1 MNCSL
6 PIAVGVAVL
15 GATVFVSSAPAQRT
29 AGHASAPA
37 ARTGAGLRPGA
48 TTGFAHGRPPR
59 VYPGALFLPFGDYYP
74 DYDNE
79 PVEPEAPPPQGFV
92 LPYAQPPAPV
102 TPPADPLVLEF
113 QGGQWVRIANYGQ
126 SPTGA
131 QPVPPGPAQATNLR
145 SVTAGGNEAAQPPRE
160 LPPAVLVFRDG
171 HKEEIE
177 GYTIVGDVIYTSADY
192 WSTGSW
198 TREVPIAQ
206 LDVPATL
213 KLNQERGGKF
223 SLPSG
228 PHEIVIRP

>member
-6 PIAVGVAVL
+6 PITVGVAVL
-15 GATVFVSSAPAQRT
+15 GATVFVSSAPAQRGAT
-29 AGHASAPA
+29 GVSAPA
-37 ARTGAGLRPGA
+37 ARTSGGFGPGA
-48 TTGFAHGRPPR
+48 RTGFGRGRPR
-59 VYPGALFLPFGDYYP
+59 GIYPGALFLPFGDYYP
-74 DYDNE
+74 DYDYE

-92 LPYAQPPAPV
+92 VPYAQPPAPV
-102 TPPADPLVLEF
+102 PPAENPLVLEY

-131 QPVPPGPAQATNLR
+131 QPVQPRPAQASNLR
-145 SVTAGGNEAAQPPRE
+145 SVTAGENEAAQPPRE

-177 GYTIVGDVIYTSADY
+177 GYTILGDVLYTSADY

-198 TREVPIAQ
+198 TRKVPIAE

-228 PHEIVIRP
+228 PHEVVIRP